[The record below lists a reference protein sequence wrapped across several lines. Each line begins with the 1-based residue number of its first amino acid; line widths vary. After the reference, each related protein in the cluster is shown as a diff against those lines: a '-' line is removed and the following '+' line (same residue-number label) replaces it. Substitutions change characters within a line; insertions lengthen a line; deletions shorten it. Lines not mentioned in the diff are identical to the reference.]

1 MDLCKIGHAN
11 LAEKKINR
19 KILQNTLSR
28 MVLNTVVNSHTCKN
42 WIKGYGNLKESVTA
56 GESLQ
61 ANSSA

>member
-42 WIKGYGNLKESVTA
+42 
-56 GESLQ
+56 
-61 ANSSA
+61 